1 MAIIT
6 TTRTINPVSP
16 RRGLRRRSTLGGSR
30 TWLTAVVAVLL
41 LALALGAAAQPTGKT
56 ARVGYLT
63 PVTGR
68 NQVEEAFEQA
78 LQELGWSRGQNLTIE
93 SRYAGGRQD
102 TIAPLVAE
110 IVGRNP
116 DVIVANGPGFGL
128 AVKQATGQI
137 PVVFLSMLA
146 APVDL
151 GLVSNV
157 AHPGG
162 NLTGIGIYE
171 LGLDAKRLELLKEAV
186 PALRRIALLLSSEQ
200 TLTSKRRQ
208 HLTAA
213 AQALQLD
220 VDETQVTTPAEL
232 EAAIRQAKTRDA
244 QALYVVPSGF
254 MFSFSHDIAAL
265 ALAQQLP
272 SIQAFREGVLAGG
285 LLAYG
290 PSPQNVL
297 RRGAVYVDKI
307 LRGAKPGDLPVEQ
320 PTKFD
325 LFINLKTAKALGL
338 TMPPSLLVQA
348 EQVIEC
354 GTAAQPRPG
363 ADAPERAAQ
372 AWRVCRACCHARG

>member
-1 MAIIT
+1 MRT
-6 TTRTINPVSP
+6 TTRTVHPVSP
-16 RRGLRRRSTLGGSR
+16 RRGLRRRSTVGGSR
-30 TWLTAVVAVLL
+30 TRLTAVGAVLL

-68 NQVEEAFEQA
+68 NQVEEAFEQTLHA
-78 LQELGWSRGQNLTIE
+78 LGWTRGQNLTID

-110 IVGRNP
+110 LVGLKP

-128 AVKQATGQI
+128 AVKQATRQI

-146 APVDL
+146 DPVAL

-162 NLTGIGIYE
+162 NITGIGIYE

-186 PALRRIALLLSSEQ
+186 PALRRVTLLRSSEQ
-200 TLTSKRRQ
+200 TLTSTRRQ

-220 VDETQVTTPAEL
+220 VDETHVTTPAEL
-232 EAAIRQAKTRDA
+232 EAAIRQAKTRGA

-254 MFSFSHDIAAL
+254 MFSFAHDIAAL

-272 SIQAFREGVLAGG
+272 SFWAFREGVLAGG

-290 PSPQNVL
+290 PSPQDVL

-325 LFINLKTAKALGL
+325 LFINLKTAQALGL

-348 EQVIEC
+348 EQVIE
-354 GTAAQPRPG
+354 
-363 ADAPERAAQ
+363 
-372 AWRVCRACCHARG
+372 